1 MSASSRRILY
11 IDDEPGLR
19 RLVQRDLER
28 HGYRVVT
35 AADGPIGVALAAEGG
50 FDAICLDHYMPGQ
63 DGLDTLVELRRL
75 PDQPPIIY
83 VTGSDEGR
91 IAVAALRAGAA
102 DYVIKEVGG
111 DFLLLLRS
119 AIESAIERE
128 ALRRAHDAAE
138 AAVREARDRA
148 EELANQRAMLLREVN
163 HRVSNSLQLIASLTR
178 LQEGSVQ
185 DPAARDALAA
195 MRNRIAAVAQVH
207 RRLYTSD
214 DVRSVAL
221 HDYLFGLVEEIGR
234 SVGGRVITLEAEAV
248 EVPTDR
254 AVSLG
259 VIVTELVTNALKY
272 AYPAGQEGPITVRL
286 KKREDH
292 GLLVVQ
298 DEGVGATAH
307 SPAAG
312 TGLGRRIVE
321 SLTQSVGGAVEQ
333 SAGPGG
339 TEVSIRFALA

>member
-1 MSASSRRILY
+1 MNPPARRILY

-28 HGYRVVT
+28 HGYAVAT
-35 AADGPIGVALAAEGG
+35 AADGPAGLVLAAGGG
-50 FDAICLDHYMPGQ
+50 FDAICLDHYMPVQG
-63 DGLDTLVELRRL
+63 GLDTIAQLHQLAER
-75 PDQPPIIY
+75 PPIIY

-102 DYVIKEVGG
+102 DYVIKEAGG

-119 AIESAIERE
+119 AIDSAIERE

-148 EELANQRAMLLREVN
+148 EELASHRAMLLREVN

-185 DPAARDALAA
+185 DPAARKALAA

-214 DVRSVAL
+214 DVSSVAL
-221 HDYLFGLVEEIGR
+221 HDYLAGLVAEIAR
-234 SVGGRVITLEAEAV
+234 SVGGRPIGFEAEPI

-254 AVSLG
+254 AVSLR
-259 VIVTELVTNALKY
+259 VILTELVTNALKY
-272 AYPAGQEGPITVRL
+272 AYPAGEDGPITVRL
-286 KKREDH
+286 ERREDH
-292 GLLVVQ
+292 GLLAGLLAVQ
-298 DEGVGATAH
+298 DQGIGTAVKP
-307 SPAAG
+307 STTG
-312 TGLGRRIVE
+312 TGLGAASSRACRR
-321 SLTQSVGGAVEQ
+321 A
-333 SAGPGG
+333 SAGW
-339 TEVSIRFALA
+339 